1 MKTYFENSVWVVTAS
16 LIFMVVSFIN
26 SILGVFKM
34 NVKNVVLFVI
44 LVLVVVF
51 VEQHKP
57 IFENVVS
64 QQSWYQQYINL
75 VWK

>member
-1 MKTYFENSVWVVTAS
+1 MKTYFENSMWVITAS
-16 LIFMVVSFIN
+16 LTFMVVSFIN
-26 SILGVFKM
+26 SVMGVFKM